1 MRAEHLAMPLVSAD
15 CQFLFPAEQGD
26 RCQVRSRILRFGGKS
41 FVIAHEVERDDG
53 MALAKGSETRV
64 WGKFD
69 NGPGT
74 RLRGIAIPEE
84 LKARFR
90 AA

>member
-1 MRAEHLAMPLVSAD
+1 MRE
-15 CQFLFPAEQGD
+15 
-26 RCQVRSRILRFGGKS
+26 
-41 FVIAHEVERDDG
+41 DG

-64 WGKFD
+64 WGKFES
-69 NGPGT
+69 GPGS
-74 RLRGIAIPEE
+74 RLRGQTIPDE

>member
-1 MRAEHLAMPLVSAD
+1 
-15 CQFLFPAEQGD
+15 
-26 RCQVRSRILRFGGKS
+26 
-41 FVIAHEVERDDG
+41 
-53 MALAKGSETRV
+53 V

-74 RLRGIAIPEE
+74 RLRGVAIPEA
-84 LKARFR
+84 LKAAFH